1 LRSSSGRLI
10 LREDITSNLTG
21 ETAVALGP
29 LERLPEVP
37 FWLSVDGELMWVY
50 DESVLPNPD
59 PMKMKIF
66 KAERGDGTR
75 IVSGVGIGKGSTAR
89 EHKSGTAATL
99 VNMNGIYVH
108 SKLMIVDDVFLS
120 VGSANLNRRGF
131 YSDGE
136 CNVFSVPQA
145 LRTSAD
151 NPVRAL
157 RKQLWAEML
166 DIPLSI
172 ADPLLEDPVASSA
185 LFDRSYFLGNRY
197 VEAEAFPKHVMIHN
211 FAGGDG
217 LVGTIFQHLGVALA
231 LAPSQT
237 AIFNTVVD
245 PSSSLDPFS

>member
-1 LRSSSGRLI
+1 
-10 LREDITSNLTG
+10 
-21 ETAVALGP
+21 V
-29 LERLPEVP
+29 
-37 FWLSVDGELMWVY
+37 
-50 DESVLPNPD
+50 
-59 PMKMKIF
+59 
-66 KAERGDGTR
+66 
-75 IVSGVGIGKGSTAR
+75 R

-99 VNMNGIYVH
+99 VNMDGVYVH

-136 CNVFSVPQA
+136 CNVFTVPQA

-157 RKQLWAEML
+157 RKQLWAEMF

-172 ADPLLEDPVASSA
+172 GDPLLEDPVASSA

-197 VEAEAFPKHVMIHN
+197 VEAEAFPRHVMIHN

-231 LAPSQT
+231 LAPSQM

-245 PSSSLDPFS
+245 PSSSLDPFA